1 MFQAS
6 KGSKFDYVICEQ
18 FIRELWYNMVSK
30 MAAKE
35 EWFYGFSFFLFI
47 NISLRFVWV
56 KFALVAMNVRFL
68 NMICNFE
75 IVNC

>member
-1 MFQAS
+1 
-6 KGSKFDYVICEQ
+6 
-18 FIRELWYNMVSK
+18 

-35 EWFYGFSFFLFI
+35 EWFYGFSFLYI

-68 NMICNFE
+68 YMICNFE